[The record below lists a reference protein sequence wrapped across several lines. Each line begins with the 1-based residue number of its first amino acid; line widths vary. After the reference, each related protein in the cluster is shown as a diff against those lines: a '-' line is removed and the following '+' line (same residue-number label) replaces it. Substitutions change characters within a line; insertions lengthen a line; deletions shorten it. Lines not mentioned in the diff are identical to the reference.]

1 MPFGVKGIYVSDDK
15 RSGGGSQPVSTSP
28 VGVWPAADARAP
40 SGARARVAVVGL
52 GAGSDLSNSGSISPS
67 LISDS
72 SPSHGV
78 GFGGL
83 DWLSLGNHAN
93 LRAAPSKPGS
103 FYARQRRY
111 QLQSVARLALPRE
124 RVRHCLRHVINRQK
138 GVDLLHDPEHGRG
151 HFKGL
156 QTCGLAW
163 VCPVCAAKIG
173 ERRRCE
179 VEQGIAAACD
189 RGWSV
194 LLLTFTFSHGP
205 LDALSG
211 SLRRFLDA
219 QGDMC
224 RSRAYRALMALYGA
238 VGTIK
243 ALECSVGSNGWHPHR
258 HVLLILDAPLSALE
272 VVALE
277 AAVYALWSA
286 AAGKSGLGMDRRHG
300 LTVQSTW
307 GAVGDY
313 VAKWGIAAELTK
325 PKMGRGAHLSPFQL
339 LGLAADT
346 GEAAAV
352 SLFREYA
359 EVFKESS
366 QLRWSRGLRDMLGV
380 GPEKSDAELA
390 EEETMG
396 SVLLA
401 NLDLDHWRAVIHFD
415 RAEHTRARLN
425 TFMDAGDLIGLL
437 DYVGLLLI
445 RYKSY
450 EKGGG

>member
-1 MPFGVKGIYVSDDK
+1 M
-15 RSGGGSQPVSTSP
+15 
-28 VGVWPAADARAP
+28 
-40 SGARARVAVVGL
+40 
-52 GAGSDLSNSGSISPS
+52 
-67 LISDS
+67 
-72 SPSHGV
+72 
-78 GFGGL
+78 
-83 DWLSLGNHAN
+83 
-93 LRAAPSKPGS
+93 
-103 FYARQRRY
+103 
-111 QLQSVARLALPRE
+111 
-124 RVRHCLRHVINRQK
+124 
-138 GVDLLHDPEHGRG
+138 HDPEHGRG

-156 QTCGLAW
+156 QTCGLVW

-179 VEQGIAAACD
+179 VEQGIALARE

-211 SLRRFLDA
+211 SLRRFVDA

-224 RSRAYRALMALYGA
+224 RLRAYRALMVLYGA

-243 ALECSVGSNGWHPHR
+243 ALECSVGFNGWHPHR
-258 HVLLILDAPLSALE
+258 HVLLILDAPISALE

-277 AAVYALWSA
+277 AALYALWSA
-286 AAGKSGLGMDRRHG
+286 AAGKSGLSMDRRHG

-359 EVFKESS
+359 EVFKRSK
-366 QLRWSRGLRDMLGV
+366 QLLWSRGLRDMLGV
-380 GPEKSDAELA
+380 GAEKSDAEVA
-390 EEETMG
+390 EEETTPA
-396 SVLLA
+396 VLLA

-415 RAEHTRARLN
+415 RAEHTRAHLLA
-425 TFMDAGDLIGLL
+425 FAGSGDLIGLL
-437 DYVGLLLI
+437 DYVGLLLV
-445 RYKSY
+445 RYKTHEGSVA
-450 EKGGG
+450 

>member
-1 MPFGVKGIYVSDDK
+1 
-15 RSGGGSQPVSTSP
+15 
-28 VGVWPAADARAP
+28 
-40 SGARARVAVVGL
+40 
-52 GAGSDLSNSGSISPS
+52 
-67 LISDS
+67 
-72 SPSHGV
+72 
-78 GFGGL
+78 
-83 DWLSLGNHAN
+83 
-93 LRAAPSKPGS
+93 
-103 FYARQRRY
+103 
-111 QLQSVARLALPRE
+111 
-124 RVRHCLRHVINRQK
+124 
-138 GVDLLHDPEHGRG
+138 
-151 HFKGL
+151 
-156 QTCGLAW
+156 
-163 VCPVCAAKIG
+163 VCAAKIG

-179 VEQGIAAACD
+179 VEQGIAAARE

-211 SLRRFLDA
+211 SLGRFLEG

-224 RSRAYRALMALYGA
+224 RSRAYRRLMGLYGA

-243 ALECSVGSNGWHPHR
+243 ALECSVGFNGWHPHR
-258 HVLLILDAPLSALE
+258 HVLLILDGLISALE

-277 AAVYALWSA
+277 AALFALWAA

-339 LGLAADT
+339 LALAADT

-359 EVFKESS
+359 EVFKGSK
-366 QLRWSRGLRDMLGV
+366 QLRWSNGLRDMLGV
-380 GPEKSDAELA
+380 GAEKSDEELV
-390 EEETMG
+390 EEETTV

-401 NLDLDHWRAVIHFD
+401 NLNLDHWRAVIHFD
-415 RAEHTRARLN
+415 RVEHTRARVQM
-425 TFMDAGDLIGLL
+425 FAGAGDRIGLL
-437 DYVGLLLI
+437 DYVGLLLV
-445 RYKSY
+445 RYKAY

>member
-1 MPFGVKGIYVSDDK
+1 
-15 RSGGGSQPVSTSP
+15 
-28 VGVWPAADARAP
+28 
-40 SGARARVAVVGL
+40 
-52 GAGSDLSNSGSISPS
+52 
-67 LISDS
+67 
-72 SPSHGV
+72 
-78 GFGGL
+78 
-83 DWLSLGNHAN
+83 
-93 LRAAPSKPGS
+93 
-103 FYARQRRY
+103 
-111 QLQSVARLALPRE
+111 
-124 RVRHCLRHVINRQK
+124 
-138 GVDLLHDPEHGRG
+138 
-151 HFKGL
+151 
-156 QTCGLAW
+156 
-163 VCPVCAAKIG
+163 VCAAKIG

-179 VEQGIAAACD
+179 VEQGISAARE

-194 LLLTFTFSHGP
+194 LLLTYTFSHGP

-219 QGDMC
+219 HVSMAE
-224 RSRAYRALMALYGA
+224 SRRYKRIMALYGA

-243 ALECSVGSNGWHPHR
+243 GLECSVGYNGWHPHR
-258 HVLLILDAPLSALE
+258 HVLLILDAPISALE

-359 EVFKESS
+359 EVFKGSK
-366 QLRWSRGLRDMLGV
+366 QLRWSNGLRDMLGV
-380 GPEKSDAELA
+380 GAEKSDKEVVDEQTTA
-390 EEETMG
+390 

-415 RAEHTRARLN
+415 RAEHTRARLQ

>member
-1 MPFGVKGIYVSDDK
+1 
-15 RSGGGSQPVSTSP
+15 
-28 VGVWPAADARAP
+28 
-40 SGARARVAVVGL
+40 
-52 GAGSDLSNSGSISPS
+52 
-67 LISDS
+67 
-72 SPSHGV
+72 
-78 GFGGL
+78 
-83 DWLSLGNHAN
+83 
-93 LRAAPSKPGS
+93 
-103 FYARQRRY
+103 
-111 QLQSVARLALPRE
+111 
-124 RVRHCLRHVINRQK
+124 VINRQK
-138 GVDLLHDPEHGRG
+138 GVDLLHDPEHARG

-156 QTCGLAW
+156 QTCGLVW
-163 VCPVCAAKIG
+163 VDPVCAGKIG

-179 VEQGIAAACD
+179 VEQGIAAARE

-205 LDALSG
+205 LDGLRG
-211 SLRRFLDA
+211 SLRRFLEA

-224 RSRAYRALMALYGA
+224 RSRAYRALMSLYGS

-243 ALECSVGSNGWHPHR
+243 ALECSVGFNGWHPHR
-258 HVLLILDAPLSALE
+258 HVLLILDASISALE

-286 AAGKSGLGMDRRHG
+286 AAGRSGLGMDRRHG

-359 EVFKESS
+359 EVFKGSK
-366 QLRWSRGLRDMLGV
+366 QLRWSNGLRDMLGV
-380 GPEKSDAELA
+380 GAEKSDAEVA
-390 EEETMG
+390 DEETTPAL
-396 SVLLA
+396 LLA

-415 RAEHTRARLN
+415 RAEHTRARLL
-425 TFMDAGDLIGLL
+425 TFAGAGDLIGLL
-437 DYVGLLLI
+437 DYVGLLLV
-445 RYKSY
+445 RYKSH
-450 EKGGG
+450 EGGAA